1 MLETPHLETIDKEFK
16 TIEFQF
22 IKRFKKKP
30 TLEGILLLIG
40 FQECPESKLSRD
52 KEEKLDLINLGTLTV
67 LEKMGYFKRVPSQT
81 IWPAFEPTEQKSEEN
96 KETIVRRGIV
106 EYFRNYSW

>member
-1 MLETPHLETIDKEFK
+1 MPETISAEVIDKEFK

-30 TLEGILLLIG
+30 TMEGILLLIG
-40 FQECPESKLSRD
+40 FQECPESKLTRD
-52 KEEKLDLINLGTLTV
+52 KEEKLDLINLGMLVV
-67 LEKMGYFKRVPSQT
+67 LEKMGYFKRVKSET
-81 IWPAFEPTEQKSEEN
+81 TWPAFEPTEQKSEEN

-106 EYFRNYSW
+106 EYFKNYDW

>member
-1 MLETPHLETIDKEFK
+1 MPETIPAEIVDKEFK
-16 TIEFQF
+16 MIEFQF

-52 KEEKLDLINLGTLTV
+52 KEEKLDLINLGMLIV
-67 LEKMGYFKRVPSQT
+67 LEKMGYFKRIKSDT
-81 IWPAFEPTEQKSEEN
+81 TWPAFEPTEQKAEEN